1 MTDDAANIVIYVF
14 LGFTVLATLAHIV
27 SPRKGGGG
35 SDRGGFDGM

>member
-1 MTDDAANIVIYVF
+1 MSDGAVNVILYVF
-14 LGFTVLATLAHIV
+14 MGFAALAAIAHII